1 MPFHLTVR
9 DNKHLRNLNPDL
21 ARVMRKAAAIWPY
34 KNQIF
39 FVTCSLRTLEEQ
51 RKLVAAG
58 ASKTLRSRH
67 LPGKKTSLAHAVDI
81 AIKLD
86 GAVRWDWPL
95 FVQAAK
101 VIKAAAKAE
110 GVTIEW
116 GGDWESF
123 RDGPH
128 FQLPWAK
135 YPG

>member
-67 LPGKKTSLAHAVDI
+67 LPGKKTGLAHAVDI

-86 GAVRWDWPL
+86 GQVRWDWPL